1 MFYRTF
7 NNLIVA
13 GILTTALWACA
24 AQQVALKQVLPS
36 PEPLSDQPKIPT
48 PKKTPTPHQEKGVLK
63 EVPLDKKGN
72 EKKVVSE
79 DKFKNQPPRDKHVE

>member
-13 GILTTALWACA
+13 GVLTTALWACA

-36 PEPLSDQPKIPT
+36 PEPLSDQPKMPT
-48 PKKTPTPHQEKGVLK
+48 PKRTPITHEDKGVLK

-72 EKKVVSE
+72 EKKLFQ
-79 DKFKNQPPRDKHVE
+79 KTNLKTNR